1 MTDNWKKLTLSQL
14 YTRSPWTAPQR
25 LPWLIVLLA
34 KFFAEIHK
42 RWSVLLKRLAKLSTP
57 EAFWEFPS
65 STHWHPAVGILH
77 PRRAQQNGGMHCEE
91 PGVSVLYFDWSSMNG
106 FNCMASY
113 IFHAENCCKN
123 WPGAW
128 WLGGSWNPCPWWHI
142 SLSRRRSV
150 TRRQCRRQET
160 QTLEAFID
168 ENILDKKYLGILSGP
183 AVTQEQFS
191 GTEIDL
197 LSQ

>member
-1 MTDNWKKLTLSQL
+1 MKKKIS
-14 YTRSPWTAPQR
+14 
-25 LPWLIVLLA
+25 
-34 KFFAEIHK
+34 K
-42 RWSVLLKRLAKLSTP
+42 
-57 EAFWEFPS
+57 
-65 STHWHPAVGILH
+65 ILH
-77 PRRAQQNGGMHCEE
+77 TWSILRISIQHSLASCCWYPPPSPRSAKRGNALWRTWRFC
-91 PGVSVLYFDWSSMNG
+91 YFGWSSMNG